1 MKLTACGLEVSGRSA
16 LEYSERSGNFSY
28 KKKDCALETSFQ
40 GAARIID
47 VFERLHLNLNLN
59 TAGEFQLHQGINSLL
74 CRAVDV
80 NQTLV

>member
-1 MKLTACGLEVSGRSA
+1 MKLTDCSLEVNGCSA
-16 LEYSERSGNFSY
+16 LEYSERSDNFSY
-28 KKKDCALETSFQ
+28 EKKTAPWKTSFQ

-59 TAGEFQLHQGINSLL
+59 TAGEFQLHQGINSFL